1 MFEKFYQEVEKLSIQ
16 NSKIEQK
23 RDKLK
28 KYIYQYTQK
37 VQNVDI
43 SDLEYKNKE
52 LYNLFQNSLTKIQSN
67 TNNWHSYFEKL
78 LELEQFESFLKNY
91 FIVMIFGKVKAG
103 KSSLGNFIAK
113 NRIQKGIEFFRYENA
128 KEVAIDE
135 LVELNQFATNNL
147 ECTSEIQGFK
157 LGSLAWIDTPGL
169 GSMTKENEN
178 LAKKYIDSADYII
191 YPTNSAQP
199 LQRDEIEELKE
210 LFSQNKKVTICI
222 TKSDKVINARDKN
235 GKLIKENGKITKIRI
250 NKSKED
256 RKAQEE
262 YVYNEIK
269 KIATDKNLIGDIFS
283 ISVLT
288 AKEGLQKNDME
299 LFYGSNIEKLYTL
312 MENILQTKAK
322 NFKKNMPY
330 EGLVGFIEN
339 KLLGNIASIKKDL
352 QIVQNSL
359 KENIEK
365 FEMIKENITN
375 DITIKIEDLIISA
388 NISKNSIS
396 SDFRKIDIVLEKEIS
411 KMITQNIQ
419 NIIKEFDTKMEKI
432 NFDYDLK
439 VKNRYQVIKTTY
451 EVSSV
456 LRKIANFV
464 TFGLVERTYK
474 TDIKEIPIGDNLF
487 DVINQAKQERI
498 KKFSHIAKQNY
509 TEIQNSFF
517 DRFLGIISDMK
528 QDLTEL
534 ENNSIKLVKSIK
546 G

>member
-113 NRIQKGIEFFRYENA
+113 NRIQKEIEFFRYENA

-432 NFDYDLK
+432 SFDYDLK